1 MFLLILSYGLEHIPP
16 QKKLIL
22 DHWTLSSIKTKLL
35 MTNNMDTLR
44 QCQQSFNLELSNVS
58 DINKTAK
65 FQSLFHITPFPQI
78 DII

>member
-1 MFLLILSYGLEHIPP
+1 MFLLILSYGLDHIP

-58 DINKTAK
+58 DTNKIAK
-65 FQSLFHITPFPQI
+65 FQSLFHVNSSNLLHY
-78 DII
+78 